1 MRALLLLRGLA
12 ERRCAADRLR
22 VLATHLAPAP
32 LTSPLAGRADDVDR
46 ADAAGRAGA
55 SSSRRYL
62 VTAGAAA
69 LAASAAASS
78 FAAAGAEGSSGA
90 AHCEAAPKAALNP
103 QQFVAFRLQQVQDI
117 SHNTKIFRFA
127 LDPDTRLGLTVASC
141 LVTRAPIGPP
151 GDDGKPKAVIRPY
164 TPITPPDVTGHFDL
178 LVKVY
183 PNGKMSQHMFSLK
196 PGDVLEMK
204 GPIPKLPYQP
214 YMKRS
219 IGMVAGGTGI
229 TPMLQVIDAIL
240 SNPNDHTQVALVFA
254 NTSPADILLA
264 DQLRALAASHPNFK
278 VYLMVDRAEAGA
290 AWKGG
295 EGFITADVL
304 RKALPPPS
312 PDSLVLVCG
321 PPGMMRHVSGD
332 KAPDKSQGEVSG
344 RGR

>member
-1 MRALLLLRGLA
+1 M
-12 ERRCAADRLR
+12 
-22 VLATHLAPAP
+22 
-32 LTSPLAGRADDVDR
+32 S
-46 ADAAGRAGA
+46 
-55 SSSRRYL
+55 
-62 VTAGAAA
+62 
-69 LAASAAASS
+69 SAAASS
-78 FAAAGAEGSSGA
+78 FADAGAEGSSGWA
-90 AHCEAAPKAALNP
+90 NCEAAPKAALNP
-103 QQFVAFRLQQVQDI
+103 QQFVAFRLQQVQEI
-117 SHNTKIFRFA
+117 SHNTRIFRFA

-141 LVTRAPIGPP
+141 LVTR
-151 GDDGKPKAVIRPY
+151 Y
-164 TPITPPDVTGHFDL
+164 TPITSPDVTGHFDL

-214 YMKRS
+214 NMKRS

-240 SNPNDHTQVALVFA
+240 SNPNDHTQVSLVFA

-278 VYLMVDRAEAGA
+278 VYFMVDRVEAGA

-295 EGFITADVL
+295 EGFIAADVL

-332 KAPDKSQGEVSG
+332 KAPDKSQGEIFLLFAFPPIFPLPLQLDGLLKTLGYRKDQVYKF
-344 RGR
+344 